1 MSIWTSVDVFSQRAN
16 GPQTLS
22 MCSLYH
28 IAAMESH
35 GDAQKAPWVAYG
47 HAQSDPDDRLTA
59 NPGRLAVEPL
69 QQFLQQKD
77 CCRGLY
83 STHAL
88 SHGLISSTTLYNT
101 LQSTALQQ
109 FYSLQPLHHPSGSWK
124 RQDRR
129 RDTVWIPF
137 EVMQH
142 VLEFALDHAIVK
154 MPPIAGRD
162 VFLRQCEGIPM
173 GDNHRPSSPP
183 CIRIRRVKAR
193 RGT

>member
-28 IAAMESH
+28 IAAMGSH

-47 HAQSDPDDRLTA
+47 HAQSDSDDRLTA

-69 QQFLQQKD
+69 QQFLQQKG

-83 STHAL
+83 SSHTL
-88 SHGLISSTTLYNT
+88 SHGPISSTTLYNT

-109 FYSLQPLHHPSGSWK
+109 FYSLQPLTTSLCASPTTV
-124 RQDRR
+124 RPTFPVPEVATRR
-129 RDTVWIPF
+129 RRWR
-137 EVMQH
+137 QSLRH
-142 VLEFALDHAIVK
+142 DHA
-154 MPPIAGRD
+154 
-162 VFLRQCEGIPM
+162 
-173 GDNHRPSSPP
+173 
-183 CIRIRRVKAR
+183 
-193 RGT
+193 RGA

>member
-28 IAAMESH
+28 IAAMGSH

-47 HAQSDPDDRLTA
+47 HAQSDSDDRLTA

-88 SHGLISSTTLYNT
+88 SHGPISSTTSLQHTTVYSST
-101 LQSTALQQ
+101 AVLQSTT
-109 FYSLQPLHHPSGSWK
+109 STPPLWAGVSGSK
-124 RQDRR
+124 GERPG
-129 RDTVWIPF
+129 TVN
-137 EVMQH
+137 VQR
-142 VLEFALDHAIVK
+142 VASAVAVK
-154 MPPIAGRD
+154 
-162 VFLRQCEGIPM
+162 
-173 GDNHRPSSPP
+173 
-183 CIRIRRVKAR
+183 
-193 RGT
+193 